1 MPRRKSVTYFV
12 AVNDLSQPPSEQEG
26 FLIEVPQKGGDT
38 PANREKARE
47 IVLGMW
53 EQGEIKADL
62 FPNGLNEE
70 NIFYVPPDS
79 PRLQKSDAIK
89 ASRPIPPIVE
99 GAQEIIHLTKLQ
111 LEVQE
116 AAEEAAPYVPII
128 EAVLSG
134 TRPLNSSER
143 EIARDKKYAKA
154 ISKLGEMV
162 ASQSDYRESCTGNAK
177 LILNA
182 ISWQCEQGVM
192 ASPDNQSMDVDE
204 VEEVDE

>member
-1 MPRRKSVTYFV
+1 MSRRKSVTHFV
-12 AVNDLSQPPSEQEG
+12 AVSDLDQPPLEQKG
-26 FLIEVPQKGGDT
+26 LLIEVPEKGGDI
-38 PANREKARE
+38 PSNREQALQILLKK
-47 IVLGMW
+47 W
-53 EQGEIKADL
+53 EKGEIEADL
-62 FPNGLNEE
+62 FPNGLKEE

-79 PRLQKSDAIK
+79 PRLQKSDAQK
-89 ASRPIPPIVE
+89 KSHPIAPIVE

-111 LEVQE
+111 LEVQQ

-143 EIARDKKYAKA
+143 EIARDKKYAKV

-182 ISWQCEQGVM
+182 IRWQCDQGVK
-192 ASPDNQSMDVDE
+192 ADLENQSIDVDQ
-204 VEEVDE
+204 VEK